1 MPATTTTRTPLA
13 QICSAINLPYS
24 PLQPGTEEEVV
35 RRYFLWMLTSLQLQK
50 KALQHQEE
58 PALEAARGL
67 FAQWD
72 STGIKPPPA
81 VWSEALDRMHGK
93 PQGHFMDRLRT
104 LGAVAYWAVA
114 SQLGYADAYAKAANS
129 AHRASVTPG
138 RTSTTGDQQRAMV
151 QEQLLEH
158 SRALPLT
165 TASVDF

>member
-1 MPATTTTRTPLA
+1 MARPQRTRSATRQPKFDRGGPGPLHCIPAMPATTTTRTPLA

-93 PQGHFMDRLRT
+93 PQGHFICRRRDENPVLQ
-104 LGAVAYWAVA
+104 G
-114 SQLGYADAYAKAANS
+114 
-129 AHRASVTPG
+129 
-138 RTSTTGDQQRAMV
+138 GDEVPPEVR
-151 QEQLLEH
+151 
-158 SRALPLT
+158 
-165 TASVDF
+165 